1 MLHVHRSERS
11 DGLLPALADVLRAPQ
26 ADPFAVEVVAVPAKG
41 VERWLSQRLAHALG
55 TGPAGDDGV
64 CANVRFPSPTALVAA
79 VVEAADIGAAYV
91 GAADVQAHAV
101 SDASRRL
108 QDAAGE
114 PWAPAAMLWH
124 VLETLDA
131 GGGEPWSAAVP
142 SQGDDRADAGRRRRL
157 ATAQHV
163 AALYDTYAAQR
174 PHMLRAWA
182 GGADTDG
189 SDSPLD
195 SDLRWQ
201 AQLWREVRERI
212 GTPSPAERL
221 QSVCTAVQ
229 ARPELVELPERVS
242 LFGSTR
248 LTTVELQVLAALAA
262 HRDVHLWLPHPSPVL
277 WDAVQRLAAAPG
289 RRRQDPTVHVPR
301 HPLLASLG
309 RDARELQVRLAALE
323 GEVRHAHH
331 ALGARPSTLLG
342 RLQQAI
348 ADDRALPEARADG
361 PDPRVPVDLDDRT
374 VQVHACHG
382 PARQVEVLREV
393 LLGLLDADPT
403 LEPRDVLVMCPDIEA
418 YAPLISAAFGLAEDE
433 GGEHPG
439 HRLRVRLADR
449 SLRQTNPLL
458 ATLSTLLD
466 LADARTTAS
475 QVLDLAGSPPV
486 RRRFGFDDDDL
497 ERLRQWVADAGV
509 RWGIDADR
517 RRAFKLDGLAQNT
530 WRFGLDRILTGV
542 AMAGDDMHWLGS
554 ALPLDDVD
562 SSDVALAG
570 RLAELLDRLT
580 GVLDALTRE
589 QSLAAWVDALGG
601 ALDRLTAVTDAD
613 AWQLSQARRE
623 LADVAAA
630 AGERAERVP
639 LALAD
644 VRALLAGRLQ
654 GRPTRANFRT
664 GSLTMCSM
672 VPMRSVPHR
681 VVCLLGLDDGVFPR
695 VGTVDGD
702 DVLARDP
709 CVGERD
715 RRSEDRQLL
724 LDALLAARDHLV
736 VVYTGADER
745 TGAVRPPA
753 VPLGEILDVLDATA
767 VAPGGASAR
776 DHVVVRH
783 PLQPFDARNF
793 LRATL
798 GPPGPFSFDRPSLDG
813 ARASL
818 SQRAAAPS
826 LAAARLP
833 VQRGDVTLEEVV
845 QILEHPV
852 RGFVRHR
859 LGVSVLDDA
868 DQVIDRLAVDLHPLE
883 RWDVG
888 ERLLQARLAGAD
900 STASAEA
907 ELRRGTL
914 PPGALGAPKLRQLLD
929 EVGPLVLAGEAAR
942 MGSPRAVDVSVALDG
957 RLLSGTVGSVYG
969 STVVRV
975 TYSRLGAKH
984 RLRAWISLLA
994 LVASA
999 PDEPWEAVTIGRA
1012 SGARPR
1018 RSTLS
1023 GVDASAAAAHLEA
1036 LACLH
1041 DAARSRPV
1049 PMAAKTSAAYAERR
1063 HGGDGVDDALSAARK
1078 EWTGDLGEVHD
1089 RYHRLVWGRGA
1100 PFEAL
1105 LAEPVSTPVAAAT
1118 GGEAGWFGELACG
1131 LWLPLLEHESTVLA

>member
-11 DGLLPALADVLRAPQ
+11 DGLLPALADVLREPL

-41 VERWLSQRLAHALG
+41 VERWLTQRLAHALG

-64 CANVRFPSPTALVAA
+64 CANVRFPSPSVLVAT
-79 VVEAADIGAAYV
+79 VVDAADAADAV
-91 GAADVQAHAV
+91 GAAGAV
-101 SDASRRL
+101 DS
-108 QDAAGE
+108 AAARALAPVD
-114 PWAPAAMLWH
+114 PWAPAALLWH
-124 VLETLDA
+124 VLDTLDA
-131 GGGEPWSAAVP
+131 GSAEPWAAAVL
-142 SQGDDRADAGRRRRL
+142 GRADDVGGVGRRRRL
-157 ATAQHV
+157 ATAQHL
-163 AALYDTYAAQR
+163 AALYDTYGAQR
-174 PHMLRAWA
+174 PQMLRAWA

-189 SDSPLD
+189 SDAALD
-195 SDLRWQ
+195 PDLGWQ
-201 AQLWREVRERI
+201 PQLWRALRERI

-221 QSVCTAVQ
+221 ESVCKVVR

-242 LFGSTR
+242 LFGPTR
-248 LTTVELQVLAALAA
+248 LATVDLEVLAALAV
-262 HRDVHLWLPHPSPVL
+262 HREVHLWLPHPSPVL
-277 WDAVQRLAAAPG
+277 WDAVRRLGPTPG
-289 RRRQDPTVHVPR
+289 RRRQDPTVQLPR
-301 HPLLASLG
+301 HPLLGSLG
-309 RDARELQVRLAALE
+309 RDARELQMRLIGLDGEVRLA
-323 GEVRHAHH
+323 HH
-331 ALGARPSTLLG
+331 AAVPRPETVLG

-348 ADDRALPEARADG
+348 ADDVPLPVEPAERRLIASG
-361 PDPRVPVDLDDRT
+361 DRT

-393 LLGLLDADPT
+393 LLGLLEGDPA
-403 LEPRDVLVMCPDIEA
+403 LEPRDVLVMCPDIEG

-466 LADARTTAS
+466 LADARVTAS

-486 RRRFGFDDDDL
+486 RRRFRFDDDDL
-497 ERLRQWVADAGV
+497 ERMRQWVAGAGV

-517 RRAFKLDGLAQNT
+517 RGAFKLDGLAQNT

-580 GVLDALTRE
+580 TVLDALSGE
-589 QSLAAWVDALGG
+589 QPLAGWLDALGG
-601 ALDRLTAVTDAD
+601 ALDRLAAVSDAD
-613 AWQLSQARRE
+613 SWQLSQARRE

-630 AGERAERVP
+630 AGERAGRVL
-639 LALAD
+639 LALPD

-695 VGTVDGD
+695 AGTVDGD

-724 LDALLAARDHLV
+724 LDALLAAQDHLV

-767 VAPGGASAR
+767 LGPGGGPAR

-793 LRATL
+793 ADAAL
-798 GPPGPFSFDRPSLDG
+798 GRPGPFSFDRPSLDG

-818 SQRAAAPS
+818 AQRAATRS
-826 LAAARLP
+826 LAETRLA
-833 VQRGDVTLEEVV
+833 VRAGDVALEDLIEV
-845 QILEHPV
+845 LEHPV

-859 LGVSVLDDA
+859 LGVSVLDDG
-868 DQVIDRLAVDLHPLE
+868 DQVVDRLAVELHPLE

-888 ERLLQARLAGAD
+888 ERLVQARLAGAD
-900 STASAEA
+900 SVASAEA

-914 PPGALGAPKLRQLLD
+914 PPGALGAPKLRKVLED
-929 EVGPLVLAGEAAR
+929 VEPLVVAGEAVR
-942 MGSPRAVDVSVALDG
+942 TGSPRAVDVSVALG
-957 RLLSGTVGSVYG
+957 ERLLSGTVGSVHG

-975 TYSRLGAKH
+975 TYSRLSAKH

-999 PDEPWEAVTIGRA
+999 PDEPWEAVTVGRA
-1012 SGARPR
+1012 SGSRPR

-1023 GVDASAAAAHLEA
+1023 GVDPSAAAAHLEA
-1036 LACLH
+1036 LVRLH
-1041 DAARSRPV
+1041 DAALSRPV

-1063 HGGDGVDDALSAARK
+1063 HGGDSVDDALAAARK
-1078 EWTGDLGEVHD
+1078 EWTADIGEVHD
-1089 RYHRLVWGRGA
+1089 RYHRLVWGEGA
-1100 PFEAL
+1100 PLEVL
-1105 LAEPVSTPVAAAT
+1105 LVDPASAGD
-1118 GGEAGWFGELACG
+1118 GGSRAGAAGWFGELACG
-1131 LWLPLLEHESTVLA
+1131 LWTPLLRHEATVLA